1 MTEGFIAAIS
11 MIAGLAVGYGIGFA
25 NGMSEAAAAEDLS
38 RCTTMLQ
45 WCDYVSEAKAADL
58 EAATACAWYYG
69 NCKPEG
75 S

>member
-1 MTEGFIAAIS
+1 MTEGFIAAIA

-25 NGMSEAAAAEDLS
+25 NGMSEAAAADDLS

-45 WCDYVSEAKAADL
+45 WCKAVGETGADL